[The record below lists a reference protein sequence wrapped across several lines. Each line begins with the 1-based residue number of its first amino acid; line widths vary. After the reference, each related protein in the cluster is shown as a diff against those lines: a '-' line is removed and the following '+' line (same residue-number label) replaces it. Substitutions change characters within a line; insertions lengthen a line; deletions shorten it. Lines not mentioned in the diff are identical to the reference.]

1 MSVDPMENA
10 TAVDD
15 ARDAAF
21 DSLMDD
27 MEGDTARADEVFTQ
41 LAIEMFTDQFTGP
54 DAAKVE
60 QVVRRANERLAQFG
74 APWRLRRI
82 PSV

>member
-1 MSVDPMENA
+1 MENA
-10 TAVDD
+10 TAVDG
-15 ARDAAF
+15 ARNAAF
-21 DSLMDD
+21 DSLMGD
-27 MEGDTARADEVFTQ
+27 MEGDTAKADEVFIQ
-41 LAIEMFTDQFTGP
+41 LAIEMFTDQFIDT

-82 PSV
+82 PCE

>member
-1 MSVDPMENA
+1 
-10 TAVDD
+10 
-15 ARDAAF
+15 
-21 DSLMDD
+21 
-27 MEGDTARADEVFTQ
+27 
-41 LAIEMFTDQFTGP
+41 MFTDQFIDT

-82 PSV
+82 PSE

>member
-1 MSVDPMENA
+1 MSDDPIEKA

-21 DSLMDD
+21 GSLMDD
-27 MEGDTARADEVFTQ
+27 MEGDTAKADEVFTQ

-60 QVVRRANERLAQFG
+60 RVVRRANERLAQFG
-74 APWRLRRI
+74 VPWRLRRI
-82 PSV
+82 PTE

>member
-1 MSVDPMENA
+1 MENA
-10 TAVDD
+10 TAVGG

-27 MEGDTARADEVFTQ
+27 LEGDRERADEVFTQ
-41 LAIEMFTDQFTGP
+41 LAIEMFTDQLTDQ

-60 QVVRRANERLAQFG
+60 EVVRRTNERLAQLG

-82 PSV
+82 PSE